1 MDQPTTTAV
10 QDPKVAPATPP
21 PAPAQAAPAPPGAGG
36 EVPAADPNS
45 KEGRA
50 SELMRAREAK
60 LVRDQQAFA
69 RQRDEFESYKRQTQA
84 EVDEARIIK
93 QRLKED
99 AVGLSRDYGWDD
111 DRLAGRLLNGNKPTQ
126 ADRDAARDR
135 ELAELRQWRQQQ
147 EQARLQQ
154 EHQRA
159 QQEAREKFAQIA
171 ADANRWKLASQLKK
185 DRLIARGESIAIENA
200 RAGVQLS
207 DEDILDRVEEELEEL
222 LSIQS
227 KSKQAPSEANGTA
240 PQAKTGTDTQPAPTL
255 TNGKA
260 AEVAGQKKG
269 PPVNMSFAEE
279 RKHLMEALKEGRAK
293 GLIKD

>member
-1 MDQPTTTAV
+1 METQNNVQP
-10 QDPKVAPATPP
+10 PKEAPATPP
-21 PAPAQAAPAPPGAGG
+21 PATAQGSPTPPVAGG
-36 EVPAADPNS
+36 EVPAPAADPNS

-84 EVDEARIIK
+84 DVDAARALK
-93 QRLKED
+93 ERLKAD
-99 AVGLSRDYGWDD
+99 ALGVAREYGWDD
-111 DRLAGRLLNGNKPTQ
+111 DRLAARWVNGNKPTQ
-126 ADRDAARDR
+126 LDADAHVRQ
-135 ELAELRQWRQQQ
+135 ELSELRQWRQQQ
-147 EQARLQQ
+147 EQARAQQ

-159 QQEAREKFAQIA
+159 QEAARNAFHTTAQ
-171 ADANRWKLASQLKK
+171 DASRWKLASQLKK
-185 DRLIARGESIAIENA
+185 DRLVARGEAIAIEHA

-227 KSKQAPSEANGTA
+227 NPKQATSEANGKA
-240 PQAKTGTDTQPAPTL
+240 PQAQTGTDTQPAPTL

-260 AEVAGQKKG
+260 AEVAGQQKR
-269 PPVNMSFAEE
+269 PPVNLSFAEE
-279 RKHLMEALKEGRAK
+279 RKLLMESLKEGRAK